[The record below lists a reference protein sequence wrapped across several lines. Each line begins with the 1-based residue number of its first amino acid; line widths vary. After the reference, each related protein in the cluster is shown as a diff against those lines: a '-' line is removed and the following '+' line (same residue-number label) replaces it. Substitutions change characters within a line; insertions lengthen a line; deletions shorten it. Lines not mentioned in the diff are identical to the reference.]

1 MEVVKRTMI
10 SKLALASK
18 IMIILVGAFF
28 ILMSIDVF
36 EMTEYTFLERLGGFF
51 ISTLPGLVMILV
63 AVLLWKKENILGFMV
78 FGIAL
83 FWLIFLLIKGNFPEM
98 IMGLLV
104 VDIPLA
110 IAGTILLIS
119 SKKQKE

>member
-28 ILMSIDVF
+28 ILMGFDVF
-36 EMTEYTFLERLGGFF
+36 DMMEYTFLERLGGFF
-51 ISTLPGLVMILV
+51 ISTLPGIVMILV
-63 AVLLWKKENILGFMV
+63 AVLLWKKENILGFIV

-83 FWLIFLLIKGNFPEM
+83 FWLIFLLIKGDFPEM
-98 IMGLLV
+98 IMGLLI

-110 IAGTILLIS
+110 IAGIILLVS
-119 SKKQKE
+119 SKKGF

>member
-28 ILMSIDVF
+28 ILMGFDVF
-36 EMTEYTFLERLGGFF
+36 DMMEYTFLERLGGFF
-51 ISTLPGLVMILV
+51 ISTLPGIVMILV
-63 AVLLWKKENILGFMV
+63 AVLLWKKENILGFIV

-83 FWLIFLLIKGNFPEM
+83 FWLIFLLIKGDFPEM
-98 IMGLLV
+98 IMGLLI

-110 IAGTILLIS
+110 IAGIILLIS
-119 SKKQKE
+119 SKKGF

>member
-28 ILMSIDVF
+28 ILMGFDVF
-36 EMTEYTFLERLGGFF
+36 DMMEYTFLERLGGFC
-51 ISTLPGLVMILV
+51 ISTLPGIVMILV
-63 AVLLWKKENILGFMV
+63 AVLLWKKENILGFIV

-83 FWLIFLLIKGNFPEM
+83 FWLIFLLIKGDFPEM
-98 IMGLLV
+98 IMGLLI

-119 SKKQKE
+119 SKKGF

>member
-28 ILMSIDVF
+28 ILMGFDVF
-36 EMTEYTFLERLGGFF
+36 DMMEYTFLERLGGFF
-51 ISTLPGLVMILV
+51 ISTLPGIVMILV
-63 AVLLWKKENILGFMV
+63 AVLLWKKENILWFIV

-83 FWLIFLLIKGNFPEM
+83 FWLIFLLIKGDFPEM
-98 IMGLLV
+98 LMGLLI

-119 SKKQKE
+119 SKKGF

>member
-28 ILMSIDVF
+28 ILMGFDVF
-36 EMTEYTFLERLGGFF
+36 DMMEYTFLERLGGFF
-51 ISTLPGLVMILV
+51 ISTLPGIVMILV
-63 AVLLWKKENILGFMV
+63 AVLLWKKENILGFIV

-83 FWLIFLLIKGNFPEM
+83 FWLIFLLIKGDFPEM
-98 IMGLLV
+98 IMGLLI

-119 SKKQKE
+119 SKKGF